1 MNFTKAHGL
10 GNDFIILNGA
20 DEKEYIPS
28 KVYRELAV
36 KLCDRHFGI
45 GADGVMLVLP
55 STRADIRMRIINSDG
70 SEAEMCGNGIRCFAR
85 YVYEKGIVQKET
97 MTIETLAGI
106 MVPRIILN
114 EAGKV
119 TAIEVDMGEPILEK
133 PKIPMVGEGR
143 AINESIQI
151 DEQAFAV
158 TAVSMGN
165 PHCVIFVKDG
175 KNFPVTL
182 WGPRIERSAYFP
194 RKTNVEFVQVLNEK
208 EVIMRVWER
217 GAAVT
222 LACGTGACATTV
234 ACVLNEKTN
243 RTITVHLDGGDL
255 QVRWDSESNHLFMTG
270 PAEVVFEGNF
280 ALEAMLHE

>member
-1 MNFTKAHGL
+1 MNFTKVHGL
-10 GNDFIILNGA
+10 GNDFIILRGF
-20 DEKEYIPS
+20 DEEEYIPS
-28 KVYRELAV
+28 KLYRELAV

-45 GADGVMLVLP
+45 GADGMMLVLP
-55 STRADIRMRIINSDG
+55 SARADIRMRIINSDG

-85 YVYEKGIVQKET
+85 YVYEKGIVRKET

-106 MVPRIILN
+106 LVPRMILD
-114 EAGKV
+114 EAGRV
-119 TAIEVDMGEPILEK
+119 MAVEVDMGEPILEK
-133 PKIPMVGEGR
+133 SEIPMVGEGS
-143 AINESIQI
+143 AINEAIQI
-151 DEQAFAV
+151 DGQDFAV

-165 PHCVIFVKDG
+165 PHCVIFVEDG
-175 KNFPVTL
+175 ENFPVAL
-182 WGPRIERSAYFP
+182 WGPRIEKSAYFP
-194 RKTNVEFVQVLNEK
+194 RKTNVEFVQIVNES

-243 RTITVHLDGGDL
+243 RAITVHLDGGDL
-255 QVRWDSESNHLFMTG
+255 QVRWDSDSNHLFMTG

-280 ALEAMLHE
+280 VLEAMLHE